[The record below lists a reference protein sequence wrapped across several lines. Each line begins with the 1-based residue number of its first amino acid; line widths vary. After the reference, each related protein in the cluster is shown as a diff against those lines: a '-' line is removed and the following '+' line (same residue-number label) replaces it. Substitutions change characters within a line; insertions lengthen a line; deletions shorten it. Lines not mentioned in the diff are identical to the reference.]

1 MLLGK
6 LSFKLR
12 DYSITTFSFVE
23 ILPINL
29 SRKLKNFVPFPR
41 NNQSLKDAHIQ
52 TQLDDT
58 MELIK
63 IKNFVSDIINRLD
76 KVLADRL
83 AKEARVKTEKGL
95 LMLFSGVSSL
105 MLFSG
110 VS

>member
-1 MLLGK
+1 MIFMFPNNSKTSVIYMRPQMVLRK

-12 DYSITTFSFVE
+12 ETFSFVE

-29 SRKLKNFVPFPR
+29 SMKLENFVLSQR

-63 IKNFVSDIINRLD
+63 IKNFVSDISID
-76 KVLADRL
+76 
-83 AKEARVKTEKGL
+83 
-95 LMLFSGVSSL
+95 
-105 MLFSG
+105 
-110 VS
+110 

>member
-1 MLLGK
+1 MVLRK

-12 DYSITTFSFVE
+12 ETFSFVE

-29 SRKLKNFVPFPR
+29 SMKLENFVLSQR

-63 IKNFVSDIINRLD
+63 IKNFVSDISID
-76 KVLADRL
+76 
-83 AKEARVKTEKGL
+83 
-95 LMLFSGVSSL
+95 
-105 MLFSG
+105 
-110 VS
+110 